1 MSSGLAKKPRNAH
14 DLVMASYPALK
25 AALPGR
31 LKLALR
37 RSFLRV
43 SSILNAGSN
52 VSCPCCGSSFRKFAR
67 FHGLNDQCPRCG
79 SLMRQRAVTLYLR
92 DVLRVPERGGDIL
105 HVGPASSVQGWLV
118 SFPGIR
124 YVSVDLD
131 SPLADIKADI
141 TDLPF
146 PDQSYDLI
154 VCLHVLEHV
163 QEDRKA
169 ISELFRVL
177 RPGGKAVIQVPPSPF
192 EETLEDPTVTD
203 PAERER
209 RYGQYDHVRLCGS
222 DYLERLEE
230 PGFAVTR
237 EDYAERL
244 NLATRSLYEIHAGEP
259 FYACVKPP
267 A

>member
-1 MSSGLAKKPRNAH
+1 
-14 DLVMASYPALK
+14 MASYPALK

-37 RSFLRV
+37 RNFLRV

-79 SLMRQRAVTLYLR
+79 SLMRHRAVTLYLR

-105 HVGPASSVQGWLV
+105 HVGPATSVQGWLV
-118 SFPGIR
+118 SFPGVR

-131 SPLADIKADI
+131 SPLADLQADI

-146 PDQSYDLI
+146 SDQSYDLI

-169 ISELFRVL
+169 ISELF
-177 RPGGKAVIQVPPSPF
+177 
-192 EETLEDPTVTD
+192 E
-203 PAERER
+203 
-209 RYGQYDHVRLCGS
+209 C
-222 DYLERLEE
+222 
-230 PGFAVTR
+230 
-237 EDYAERL
+237 
-244 NLATRSLYEIHAGEP
+244 
-259 FYACVKPP
+259 
-267 A
+267 

>member
-1 MSSGLAKKPRNAH
+1 VRHRLAKTARSAH
-14 DLVMASYPALK
+14 HLTVASYPALK

-31 LKLALR
+31 LKIALR
-37 RSFLRV
+37 RWFLRV
-43 SSILNAGSN
+43 SSILNTGSS

-67 FHGLNDQCPRCG
+67 FHGINDQCPSCG
-79 SLMRQRAVTLYLR
+79 SLMRQRVVTLYLR

-105 HVGPASSVQGWLV
+105 HVGPASSVRGWLV
-118 SFPGIR
+118 SFPDVR
-124 YVSVDLD
+124 YVSVDLS
-131 SPLADIKADI
+131 SPLADVKADI

-146 PDQSYDLI
+146 PDASHDLI

-163 QEDRKA
+163 PEDRKA

-177 RPGGKAVIQVPPSPF
+177 RPGGKAIIQVPPSPF

-209 RYGQYDHVRLCGS
+209 RYGQYDHVRLCGA
-222 DYLERLEE
+222 DYLQRLEE
-230 PGFAVTR
+230 PGFQVTR
-237 EDYAERL
+237 EDYAARL

-259 FYACVKPP
+259 FYVCVKPT

>member
-1 MSSGLAKKPRNAH
+1 M
-14 DLVMASYPALK
+14 MASYPALK

-37 RSFLRV
+37 QSFLRV
-43 SSILNAGSN
+43 SSILNAGSS
-52 VSCPCCGSSFRKFAR
+52 VSCPCCGSRFRKFAR

-105 HVGPASSVQGWLV
+105 HVGPASSLQGWLV
-118 SFPGIR
+118 SFPGVR
-124 YVSVDLD
+124 YVSVDLN

-146 PDQSYDLI
+146 PDQSHDLI

-163 QEDRKA
+163 QDDRKA

-177 RPGGKAVIQVPPSPF
+177 RPGGTAVIQVPPSPF

-203 PAERER
+203 PSERER

-230 PGFAVTR
+230 PGFSVTR
-237 EDYAERL
+237 EDYAGRL

-259 FYACVKPP
+259 FYVCVKPKPP

>member
-1 MSSGLAKKPRNAH
+1 
-14 DLVMASYPALK
+14 
-25 AALPGR
+25 
-31 LKLALR
+31 
-37 RSFLRV
+37 
-43 SSILNAGSN
+43 
-52 VSCPCCGSSFRKFAR
+52 
-67 FHGLNDQCPRCG
+67 
-79 SLMRQRAVTLYLR
+79 VTLYLR

-105 HVGPASSVQGWLV
+105 HVGPASSVRGWLV
-118 SFPGIR
+118 TFPTVH
-124 YVSVDLD
+124 YVSVDLN
-131 SPLADIKADI
+131 SPLADVKGDI
-141 TDLPF
+141 TELPF
-146 PDQSYDLI
+146 ADHSYDLI

-177 RPGGKAVIQVPPSPF
+177 RPGGTAVIQVPPSPF

-230 PGFAVTR
+230 PGFSVTR
-237 EDYAERL
+237 EDYAGRL

-259 FYACVKPP
+259 FYVCVKPKPP